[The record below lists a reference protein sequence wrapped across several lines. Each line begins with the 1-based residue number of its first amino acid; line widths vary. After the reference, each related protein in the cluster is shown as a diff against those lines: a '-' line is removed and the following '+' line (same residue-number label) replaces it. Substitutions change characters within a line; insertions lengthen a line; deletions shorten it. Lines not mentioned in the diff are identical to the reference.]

1 MKQLYTRW
9 KTQGEQDIPLK
20 EYPRPQLERGQ
31 YEILNGIWDYAITKN
46 EKEPLT
52 YDGKIRVP
60 FSPEAALSGVG
71 KVLLPGE
78 YLQYFRNFTVDA
90 IEEERLLLHFGAV
103 DERCQVYVNHSLA
116 GTHRGG
122 YLSFTFD
129 ITPYIKEGK
138 NELHVVVQD
147 DSDTSYHSRGKQ
159 KLNRGGM
166 FYQAQS
172 GIWQTV
178 WMERVPEDYVESL
191 RMIPCYDEA
200 ALELK
205 VFSKERK
212 HLPVTAKIYSE
223 GALLKEVEFASDEK
237 TLVDMKGFH
246 AWSPEDPH
254 LYQIEIAM
262 EKDLVK
268 SYFAMRKFSVG
279 QDKHGIKR
287 FFLNNEPYFHNGL
300 LDQGYWPEGLLTA
313 PSDEALI
320 YDIQKMKDLGFNMLR
335 KHVKIEPLRWYY
347 HCDRLGMLVWQ
358 DMINGGTDYFMKFI
372 CVLPNALMWSGRCI
386 KDNKYSAFSR
396 KHESGRKEY
405 YEELKGM
412 LRQLYNV
419 PSISAWVPFNEGW
432 GQFDAAKASALVEK
446 LDSTRLIDE
455 ASGWFD
461 QKGGDMYSIHN
472 YWRPL
477 KVAPKDRVVALTEY
491 GGYSYRMPEHSCYD
505 EVYTYKDYKS
515 SEELTEGFRGLI
527 ERDILTNISKGLSA
541 TVYTQVSD
549 VEEEINGVFTY
560 DRECVKLNE
569 SAVKDLNR
577 RIYEEF
583 DRCVKS

>member
-1 MKQLYTRW
+1 MKQLYTKW
-9 KTQGEQDIPLK
+9 KAMGEQEIPWK
-20 EYPRPQLERGQ
+20 EYPRPQLEREQ

-78 YLQYFRNFTVDA
+78 YLHYYRSFPVDGP
-90 IEEERLLLHFGAV
+90 IEGHLLLHFGAV
-103 DERCQVYVNHSLA
+103 DERCQVYVNHCLVGS
-116 GTHRGG
+116 HKGG

-129 ITPYIKEGK
+129 ITSYIKEGT

-159 KLNRGGM
+159 KLKRGGM

-178 WMERVPEDYVESL
+178 WMETVPEDYVESL

-200 ALELK
+200 ALEVK
-205 VFSKERK
+205 VFSNGRK
-212 HLPVTAKIYSE
+212 HLPVTACIYD
-223 GALLKEVEFASDEK
+223 GDDLLKEVTFTSDEK
-237 TLVDMKGFH
+237 AMVEMKDFH

-254 LYQIEIAM
+254 LYWISFTMGEDQ
-262 EKDLVK
+262 VK
-268 SYFAMRKFSVG
+268 SYFAMRKYSLGVD
-279 QDKHGIKR
+279 QNGIKR
-287 FFLNNEPYFHNGL
+287 FFLNDEPYFHNGL

-313 PSDEALI
+313 PCDEALV

-335 KHVKIEPLRWYY
+335 KHVKIEPERWYY

-358 DMINGGTDYFMKFI
+358 DMINGGSTYHMKFI

-386 KDNKYSAFSR
+386 KDDKYRAFAR
-396 KHESGRKEY
+396 QDEAGRKEY
-405 YEELKGM
+405 YQELKGM
-412 LRQLYNV
+412 LRQLYNI
-419 PSISAWVPFNEGW
+419 PSIAAWVPFNEGW
-432 GQFDAAKASALVEK
+432 GQFDAAKATDLVEK
-446 LDSTRLIDE
+446 LDPTRFIDE

-491 GGYSYRMPEHSCYD
+491 GGYSYRMPEHSYCEEIYG
-505 EVYTYKDYKS
+505 YKDYKS
-515 SEELTEGFRGLI
+515 CEELTEGFRGLI
-527 ERDILTNISKGLSA
+527 ERDILPNISKGLSA

-549 VEEEINGVFTY
+549 VEEEVNGIFTY
-560 DRECVKLNE
+560 DREYVKLTE
-569 SAVKDLNR
+569 DVVRELNR
-577 RIYEEF
+577 KIYEEF
-583 DRCVKS
+583 DRCVKI